1 MRPATDYELTTGKS
15 ANMNTLFL
23 VRHGENRANLTKE
36 FSYKTVDYSLTP
48 KGVLQAQQT
57 AEFFQDRKIDEVY
70 ASPLRRARETAEII
84 AHALKLDVTIVEDF
98 REVNVGALDG
108 QASAE
113 SWAYHDQIV
122 NDWFESRHDSMFDG
136 GEDYWALLARMRQGL
151 HRIVER
157 KSDRTI
163 VVVGHGGLFT
173 FTIKDICQNVD
184 LQTIRHRVSPNCSIA
199 EIGLS
204 AHDGALRGELRSWGV
219 CAHLSGEAA
228 QLISGH
234 FSLE

>member
-1 MRPATDYELTTGKS
+1 M
-15 ANMNTLFL
+15 MNTVYL

-36 FSYKTVDYSLTP
+36 FSYKVVDYSLTP

-57 AEFFQDRKIDEVY
+57 AEFFQDKQIHEVY
-70 ASPLRRARETAEII
+70 PSPLKRARETAEII
-84 AHALKLDVTIVEDF
+84 AQTLNLDVIVVEHF

-122 NDWFESRHDSMFDG
+122 NDWFESRHDSAFQG
-136 GEDYWALLARMRQGL
+136 GEDYWTLLGRMRQGL
-151 HRIVER
+151 HQVVEHKAAR
-157 KSDRTI
+157 NI

-173 FTIKDICQNVD
+173 FTLKDICRNVD
-184 LQTIRHRVSPNCSIA
+184 IRAIRSTVSPNCSIA
-199 EIGLS
+199 EISLV
-204 AHDGALRGELRSWGV
+204 ARDGALHGELRSWGA
-219 CAHLSGEAA
+219 CSHLSGAAA
-228 QLISGH
+228 QLVSGH

>member
-1 MRPATDYELTTGKS
+1 M
-15 ANMNTLFL
+15 MNTLYL

-57 AEFFQDRKIDEVY
+57 AEFFQNRQIDEVY
-70 ASPLRRARETAEII
+70 TSPLKRARETAEII
-84 AHALKLDVTIVEDF
+84 ADALNLDVAVVEHF
-98 REVNVGALDG
+98 REVNVGTLDG

-122 NDWFESRHDSMFDG
+122 NDWFERRHDSRFDG
-136 GEDYWALLARMRQGL
+136 GEDYWTLLARMHQGL
-151 HRIVER
+151 HGIVER
-157 KSDRTI
+157 KSGRNI

-184 LQTIRHRVSPNCSIA
+184 LQTIRRSISSNCSIA

-204 AHDGALRGELRSWGV
+204 AHDGALHGELRSWGV

-228 QLISGH
+228 QLVSGH

>member
-1 MRPATDYELTTGKS
+1 
-15 ANMNTLFL
+15 MNTLYL
-23 VRHGENRANLTKE
+23 VRNGENRANLTKE

-57 AEFFQDRKIDEVY
+57 AEFFQDKRIDEVY
-70 ASPLRRARETAEII
+70 ASPLKRARETAEII
-84 AHALKLDVTIVEDF
+84 AQALNVDVVVVEHF

-108 QASAE
+108 QTSAE

-136 GEDYWALLARMRQGL
+136 GEDYWTLLARMRQGL
-151 HRIVER
+151 HAIVER
-157 KSDRTI
+157 KSGRNI

-173 FTIKDICQNVD
+173 FTIKDICHNVD
-184 LQTIRHRVSPNCSIA
+184 LQTIRRSVSPNCSIA
-199 EIGLS
+199 EISLS
-204 AHDGALRGELRSWGV
+204 AHNGVLQGELRSWGV

-228 QLISGH
+228 RLVSGH

>member
-1 MRPATDYELTTGKS
+1 
-15 ANMNTLFL
+15 MNTIYL

-57 AEFFQDRKIDEVY
+57 AELFQDKQIHEVY
-70 ASPLRRARETAEII
+70 SSPLKRARETAEII
-84 AHALKLDVTIVEDF
+84 AQALNLDVIVVEHF

-122 NDWFESRHDSMFDG
+122 NDWFESRHDSAFDG
-136 GEDYWALLARMRQGL
+136 GEDYWTLLARMRQGL
-151 HRIVER
+151 HAIVER
-157 KSDRTI
+157 KSGRNI

-173 FTIKDICQNVD
+173 FTLKDICQNVD
-184 LQTIRHRVSPNCSIA
+184 IPALRRNISPNCSIA

-204 AHDGALRGELRSWGV
+204 AEDGALQGELRSWGA
-219 CAHLSGEAA
+219 CAHLSGVAA
-228 QLISGH
+228 QLVSGH
-234 FSLE
+234 FLLE

>member
-1 MRPATDYELTTGKS
+1 MT
-15 ANMNTLFL
+15 NTLYL

-57 AEFFQDRKIDEVY
+57 AEYFQDKQIDEIY
-70 ASPLRRARETAEII
+70 ASPLKRARETAEII
-84 AHALKLDVTIVEDF
+84 AQALNLDVIVVEHF

-113 SWAYHDQIV
+113 SWAYHDRIV

-136 GEDYWALLARMRQGL
+136 GEDYWTLLARMRQGL
-151 HRIVER
+151 HAIVKR
-157 KSDRTI
+157 KSGRN
-163 VVVGHGGLFT
+163 VVVVAHGGLFT

-184 LQTIRHRVSPNCSIA
+184 LQIIRRSISSNCSIA

-204 AHDGALRGELRSWGV
+204 AHDGALCGELRSWGV

-228 QLISGH
+228 QLVSGH